1 MSNYP
6 FETFP
11 LTKRIGIVNPIA
23 NLDARYGPWPT
34 FNDALTGFSSLVRFV
49 GLTVAVSG
57 TEGITEYWYKNGITD
72 NDLILKTV
80 KETQFGSL
88 SGKYESVSTTF
99 INNSA
104 NYILDGGNTKNANLS
119 VGTNDN
125 FGLVL
130 ETNSLPRLT
139 ITNTGNVG
147 VDIVNPTDKLEV
159 NGTLKITASL
169 PSIRT
174 TSNRF
179 SVNETNFVPPNDSG
193 MVTQFSSGPYGRSI
207 FAITHTGTNTAFF
220 GLNAQQFTI
229 GSEGD
234 TDIRFKKGMVYTD
247 SDILGS
253 GTEIMRIKASNNSVG
268 IGTSDPTERLTVV
281 GNILATGLINA
292 ANVDLQV
299 LQLQNNTPRGTIHNI
314 VAAQYGI
321 VTQAV
326 SSDQIYVI
334 ELQPGQTINL
344 FISGNH
350 NSVKRHQV
358 GFVNPVAYQ
367 FYIAGAGQADYF
379 YTFKNHIT
387 KVTLTNPLTSSLPIP
402 KLMGTGTAEV
412 IRTDLNMGQGGLGF
426 LSLEQGATIEQILQE
441 DGDRLVIRNFA

>member
-6 FETFP
+6 FDTFP
-11 LTKRIGIVNPIA
+11 LTKRIGIVNPVA

-34 FNDALTGFSSLVRFV
+34 FNDALTGFSNLVRYV

-57 TEGITEYWYKNGITD
+57 GDGIKEYWYKKGITD

-80 KETQFGSL
+80 EETQFGSL

-99 INNSA
+99 IANSA
-104 NYILDGGNTKNANLS
+104 NYILDGGNTKSANLS

-125 FGLVL
+125 FNLIF

-147 VDIVNPTDKLEV
+147 IDIVNPTDKLEV
-159 NGTLKITASL
+159 NGTLKITANL

-207 FAITHTGTNTAFF
+207 FAITHTGINTAFF

-247 SDILGS
+247 SDILSS

-268 IGTSDPTERLTVV
+268 IGTNNPTERLSVV
-281 GNILATGLINA
+281 GNIAATGLISA
-292 ANVDLQV
+292 ANIDLQI
-299 LQLQNNTPRGTIHNI
+299 LQLPNNTPPGSFNI
-314 VAAQYGI
+314 VNALTHSIVYHTVSADNTYGI
-321 VTQAV
+321 NN
-326 SSDQIYVI
+326 
-334 ELQPGQTINL
+334 LNPGITITL

-350 NSVKRHQV
+350 ETLKRHKLDY
-358 GFVNPVAYQ
+358 FNNN
-367 FYIAGAGQADYF
+367 FYINGAGQSNEF
-379 YTFKNHIT
+379 YTFKNCIT
-387 KVTLTNPLTSSLPIP
+387 KVTITRPQDPVQ
-402 KLMGTGTAEV
+402 MYGVGTAEV
-412 IRTDLNMGQGGLGF
+412 IRTDLNIDQGGLGF
-426 LSLEQGATIEQILQE
+426 ILHEQTLGTGFLLQE
-441 DGDRLVIRNFA
+441 NGDRLVIRNFV